1 MLKGILKQLRQIFIH
16 KWYVFEICCKLGIPL
31 QGLLH
36 DLSKFSF
43 TELIEG
49 SKYYRGDVS
58 PHVESRKQIGYS
70 LAWINHKAKN
80 KHHWEWW
87 LDINEDGEFI
97 PAIIPNKYIKEML
110 ADRIG
115 ACKAYEGKNWNHS
128 SALNYYNKNKEKYIM
143 HEDTRRKLFTC
154 LKSLNVIQELSKL
167 DLIYYPLLVKELKKN
182 REKETYKKIK
192 EILK

>member
-1 MLKGILKQLRQIFIH
+1 MIKGILKQLKQIFIH

-43 TELIEG
+43 AELIEG
-49 SKYYRGDVS
+49 AKYYRGDVS
-58 PHVESRKQIGYS
+58 PHVESRKQLGYS

-87 LDINEDGEFI
+87 IDINEDGEFV
-97 PAIIPNKYIKEML
+97 PARIPNKYIKEII
-110 ADRIG
+110 ADRVG
-115 ACKAYEGKNWNHS
+115 ACKAYEGKNYNNS

-143 HEDTRRKLFTC
+143 HNDTIYLLEFC
-154 LKSLNVIQELSKL
+154 LNLLKIQQDLSLL
-167 DLIYYPLLVKELKKN
+167 DLDYYPYFAKELKKS
-182 REKETYKKIK
+182 REKECYKKIK

>member
-1 MLKGILKQLRQIFIH
+1 MIKGILKQIRQILIH

-31 QGLLH
+31 QGLFH

-43 TELIEG
+43 AELIEG

-80 KHHWEWW
+80 KHHWEMW
-87 LDINEDGEFI
+87 LDINADGEFI
-97 PAIIPNKYIKEML
+97 PAPMPNKYIKEML
-110 ADRIG
+110 ADRIS

-128 SALNYYNKNKEKYIM
+128 SALNYYNKNKDKYIM
-143 HEDTRRKLFTC
+143 HEDTKEKILTC
-154 LKSLNVIQELSKL
+154 LT
-167 DLIYYPLLVKELKKN
+167 LVKEQ
-182 REKETYKKIK
+182 KELSFKQIKKI
-192 EILK
+192 LK